1 MFFPLTPLFAIA
13 KFNIMERNES
23 APAIVINSERW
34 KERDRMITLLSPL
47 WGVVRVVVYGAQK
60 SIKAIKAPLYTE
72 GTFVVYHNRERNTRS
87 LVDLTPI
94 SIHENVLSS
103 FSSSAAASLFSELIM
118 LQRGEDALL
127 HYDLLTTALDSMDE
141 ENYRR
146 IIIQY
151 LLRYLDG
158 IGQGSDY
165 TYCPSCMKEYDKSE
179 ILGFSS
185 FLNVPVCSS
194 CDTMGQSLILPP
206 SARSY
211 LRDSLLVSFERAM
224 TFFISTNME
233 ERLLRYLLRITT
245 LALGTELKC
254 VKSGVLS
261 CLL

>member
-1 MFFPLTPLFAIA
+1 MTPLFSLV
-13 KFNIMERNES
+13 KFNSMERNES

-34 KERDRMITLLSPL
+34 KERNRMITLLSPV
-47 WGVVRVVVYGAQK
+47 WGVVRVLVYGAQK

-72 GTFVVYHNRERNTRS
+72 GTFVVYHNRERDTRS

-103 FSSSAAASLFSELIM
+103 FASSASASLFAELIM
-118 LQRGEDALL
+118 LQRGEDALM
-127 HYDLLTTALDSMDE
+127 HYELLTAALDSMDE
-141 ENYRR
+141 ENHKR

-165 TYCPSCMKEYDKSE
+165 IYCPSCMKEYDKSE

-185 FLNVPVCSS
+185 SLNVPVCSS
-194 CDTMGQSLILPP
+194 CDTMGMSLILPP

-211 LRDSLLVSFERAM
+211 LRDSLSVPFERAM
-224 TFFISTNME
+224 TFSISAVME

-254 VKSGVLS
+254 VKSGMLS
-261 CLL
+261 CVL